1 MAASIKA
8 GIVGGA
14 GYAGGELLRL
24 LLLHPN
30 VELAFVQSRSQA
42 GKPVYAA
49 HPDLLGETELAFCA
63 DAAIPVDVLFLCA
76 GHGEA
81 AKFLA
86 ENEVPT
92 ETKIIDLSQDFRW
105 HEGTSGD
112 TVDASGRSFVYGLP
126 ELQREQIQQAQY
138 IANPGCFAT
147 GIQLALLPLAKQS
160 LLTSDVHVSGITG
173 STGAG
178 QSLSATSHFS
188 WRTENVSTYKV
199 MEHQHL
205 REIKRSLLYLQ
216 PEGQSDIHFIPYRGP
231 FARGIFITA
240 YLQSGLSL
248 EEAQAL
254 YKSYYGGHPFT
265 IISDQNPDL
274 KQVVNT
280 NKCVLYLQKHGSM
293 LVITSLIDNLLKGAA
308 GQAVQNMNLV
318 FGLEETTGLKLKA
331 TAF

>member
-1 MAASIKA
+1 MAVNIKA

-49 HPDLLGETELAFCA
+49 HPDMLGETELVFTAE
-63 DAAIPVDVLFLCA
+63 AAIPVDVLFLCA

-81 AKFLA
+81 AKFLS
-86 ENEVPT
+86 ENQVAA

-105 HEGTSGD
+105 NEGTATANVEADS
-112 TVDASGRSFVYGLP
+112 RSFVYGLP
-126 ELQREQIQQAQY
+126 ELQREQIRQAQH

-147 GIQLALLPLAKQS
+147 GIQLALLPLAQQN
-160 LLTSDVHVSGITG
+160 LLTSEVHVSGITG

-205 REIKRSLLYLQ
+205 REIKRSLLSLQ
-216 PEGQSDIHFIPYRGP
+216 PEDQPAIHFIPYRGP

-240 YLQSGLSL
+240 YLQSELSL

-254 YKSYYGGHPFT
+254 YKEYYAEHPFT
-265 IISDQNPDL
+265 IVSDQNPDL

-280 NKCVLYLQKHGSM
+280 NRCVLYLQKHGNM

-308 GQAVQNMNLV
+308 GQAVQNMNLM

-331 TAF
+331 AAF

>member
-1 MAASIKA
+1 MAVTIKA

-42 GKPVYAA
+42 GKQVYAA
-49 HPDLLGETELAFCA
+49 HPDLLGETELAFSA

-86 ENEVPT
+86 ENDVPANT
-92 ETKIIDLSQDFRW
+92 RIIDLSQDFRW
-105 HEGTSGD
+105 TENTATA
-112 TVDASGRSFVYGLP
+112 TVEADGRSFVYGLP
-126 ELQREQIQQAQY
+126 ELQRDQIQQAQH

-147 GIQLALLPLAKQS
+147 GIQLALLPLAKQN
-160 LLTSDVHVSGITG
+160 LLNADVHVSGITG

-188 WRTENVSTYKV
+188 WRTENISTYKV

-205 REIKRSLLYLQ
+205 REIKRSLRSLQSEGQ
-216 PEGQSDIHFIPYRGP
+216 PEIHFIPYRGP

-240 YLQSGLSL
+240 YLQTDLSL

-254 YKSYYGGHPFT
+254 YKCYYENHPFT
-265 IISDQNPDL
+265 LVTDQNPDL

-280 NKCVLYLQKHGSM
+280 NKCALYLQKHGNM

-318 FGLEETTGLKLKA
+318 FGLEEATGLKLKA

>member
-1 MAASIKA
+1 MAATIKA

-24 LLLHPN
+24 LFLHPH

-42 GKPVYAA
+42 GKLVSSS
-49 HPDLLGETELAFCA
+49 HPDLLGETELTFSAGA
-63 DAAIPVDVLFLCA
+63 DAPVDVLFLCA

-86 ENEVPT
+86 ENKVLAA
-92 ETKIIDLSQDFRW
+92 TKIIDLSQDFRW
-105 HEGTSGD
+105 NEGTNTA
-112 TVDASGRSFVYGLP
+112 TVEVDGRSFVYGLP
-126 ELQREQIQQAQY
+126 ELQRERIKGAQH

-147 GIQLALLPLAKQS
+147 GIQLALLPLAQQNI
-160 LLTSDVHVSGITG
+160 LTSEVHVSGITG

-205 REIKRSLLYLQ
+205 REIKRSLLSLQ
-216 PEGQSDIHFIPYRGP
+216 PDNQPDIHFIPYRGP

-240 YLQSGLSL
+240 YLKSELSL

-254 YKSYYGGHPFT
+254 YSDYYKDHPFT
-265 IISDQNPDL
+265 IVTEQNPDL

-280 NKCVLYLQKHGSM
+280 NKCVLHLQKHGEM
-293 LVITSLIDNLLKGAA
+293 LVITSIIDNLLKGAA

-318 FGLEETTGLKLKA
+318 FGLDESTGLKLKA
-331 TAF
+331 AAF

>member
-1 MAASIKA
+1 MAVTIKA

-49 HPDLLGETELAFCA
+49 HSDLLGETEMKFSA
-63 DAAIPVDVLFLCA
+63 DATIPVDVLFLCA

-86 ENEVPT
+86 ENEVPAD
-92 ETKIIDLSQDFRW
+92 TKIIDLSQDFRW
-105 HEGTSGD
+105 NENTSSDMVEAGE
-112 TVDASGRSFVYGLP
+112 RSFVYGLP
-126 ELQREQIQQAQY
+126 ELQREQIQQAQH

-147 GIQLALLPLAKQS
+147 GIQLALLPLAKQN
-160 LLTSDVHVSGITG
+160 LLNVDVHVSGITG

-188 WRTENVSTYKV
+188 WRTENISTYKV

-205 REIKRSLLYLQ
+205 REIKRSLQSLQEEGQ
-216 PEGQSDIHFIPYRGP
+216 PEIHFIPYRGP

-240 YLQSGLSL
+240 YLQTDLSL
-248 EEAQAL
+248 EEAQGL
-254 YKSYYGGHPFT
+254 YKDYYKGHPFT
-265 IISDQNPDL
+265 LVTDQNPDL

-280 NKCVLYLQKHGSM
+280 NKCVLHLQKHGQM
-293 LVITSLIDNLLKGAA
+293 LVITSLIDNLMKGAA

>member
-1 MAASIKA
+1 MANTIKA

-24 LLLHPN
+24 LLLHPH
-30 VELAFVQSRSQA
+30 VELVFAQSRSQA
-42 GKPVYAA
+42 GKPVHAA
-49 HPDLLGETELAFCA
+49 HPDLLGETEILFSA
-63 DAAIPVDVLFLCA
+63 DASIPVDILFLCA

-86 ENEVPT
+86 ENEVSA

-105 HEGTSGD
+105 NESTGAA
-112 TVDASGRSFVYGLP
+112 TVEADGRGFVYGLP

-138 IANPGCFAT
+138 VANPGCFAT
-147 GIQLALLPLAKQS
+147 GIQLALLPLAKHN
-160 LLTSDVHVSGITG
+160 LLKADVHVSGITG

-188 WRTENVSTYKV
+188 WRTENISTYKV

-205 REIKRSLLYLQ
+205 REIKRSLRSLQ
-216 PEGQSDIHFIPYRGP
+216 PENQPNIHFIPYRGP

-240 YLQSGLSL
+240 YLQTTLSL
-248 EEAQAL
+248 EEAQEL
-254 YKSYYGGHPFT
+254 YQDYYQKHPFT
-265 IISDQNPDL
+265 MVSEQNPDL

-280 NKCVLYLQKHGSM
+280 NKCVLHLQKHGDM

>member
-1 MAASIKA
+1 MAQSIKA

-30 VELAFVQSRSQA
+30 VELAFVQSRSQT
-42 GKPVYAA
+42 GKPVSSS
-49 HPDLLGETELAFCA
+49 HPDLLGETELVFSA
-63 DAAIPVDVLFLCA
+63 DADAPVDVLFLCA

-81 AKFLA
+81 ANFLA
-86 ENEVPT
+86 ENEVPA
-92 ETKIIDLSQDFRW
+92 ETRIIDLSQDFRW
-105 HEGTSGD
+105 NEGTSTA
-112 TVDASGRSFVYGLP
+112 TVDAGGRSFVYGLP
-126 ELQREQIQQAQY
+126 ELQRERIIEAQH

-147 GIQLALLPLAKQS
+147 GIQLALLPLARQN
-160 LLTSDVHVSGITG
+160 LLTSEVHVSGITG

-205 REIKRSLLYLQ
+205 REIKRSLLSLQ
-216 PEGQSDIHFIPYRGP
+216 PENQPAIHFIPYRGP

-240 YLQSGLSL
+240 YLQSELSL
-248 EEAQAL
+248 EEAQDL
-254 YKSYYGGHPFT
+254 YKGFYNGHPFT
-265 IISDQNPDL
+265 VVSDQNPDL

-280 NKCVLYLQKHGSM
+280 NKCVLHLQKHGNM
-293 LVITSLIDNLLKGAA
+293 LVVTSLIDNLLKGAA